1 MANNKNGGW
10 RLSLSE
16 RRTLLII
23 GDLIVSLVALASA
36 LLSWATISNE
46 WLGLSL
52 AFFQERVASW
62 FYFLPIAWILLLTE
76 TYDIHKAVNWRK
88 TRQGVTSAVSIG
100 LVLYLVIYFAA
111 QSPLPRIY
119 VAIFLI
125 LSYVLTLLW
134 RFVFIRIFTTK
145 KFLRRVL
152 VVGAGKAGQT
162 ILEVI

>member
-62 FYFLPIAWILLLTE
+62 FYFLPIAWILLLAE
-76 TYDIHKAVNWRK
+76 TYDIHKTLNWRK
-88 TRQGVTSAVSIG
+88 TRQGVSFSCKYWFGALSSHLFCCPKPFTQNLCRNIPDSFLCVDFTMAIC
-100 LVLYLVIYFAA
+100 LYPNTYYQEIP
-111 QSPLPRIY
+111 S
-119 VAIFLI
+119 
-125 LSYVLTLLW
+125 
-134 RFVFIRIFTTK
+134 
-145 KFLRRVL
+145 
-152 VVGAGKAGQT
+152 
-162 ILEVI
+162 